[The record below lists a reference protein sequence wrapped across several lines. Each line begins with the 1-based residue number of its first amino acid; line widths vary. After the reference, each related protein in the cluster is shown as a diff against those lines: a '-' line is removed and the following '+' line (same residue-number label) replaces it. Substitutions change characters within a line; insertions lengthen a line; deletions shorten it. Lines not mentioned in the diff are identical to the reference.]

1 MLGLIDDDYDDDGSW
16 LGFGRG
22 DEIGLIGRDVLIFDQ
37 GLWCVVE
44 SSELKNGKR
53 DIVSRWAAFV
63 LFISYR
69 KCNVQETFRDIQVCI
84 LYTLPGR

>member
-1 MLGLIDDDYDDDGSW
+1 M
-16 LGFGRG
+16 GR
-22 DEIGLIGRDVLIFDQ
+22 EIP
-37 GLWCVVE
+37 
-44 SSELKNGKR
+44 
-53 DIVSRWAAFV
+53 IVSRWAAFV